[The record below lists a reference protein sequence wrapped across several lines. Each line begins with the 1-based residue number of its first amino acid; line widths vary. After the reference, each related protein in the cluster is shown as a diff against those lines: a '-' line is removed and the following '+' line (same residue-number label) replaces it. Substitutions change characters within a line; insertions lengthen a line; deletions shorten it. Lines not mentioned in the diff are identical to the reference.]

1 MKRIC
6 IAFYVLQKCYLKF
19 NLNTIGSTATPDKAV
34 AGYGLLRLYF
44 GNEKHFIVRRE
55 VKNFTVHKIETNYK
69 PVVEYVYRQG
79 RSSPDWN
86 LIVDTIEKN
95 EERWKKHYR
104 RYMFN
109 TSR

>member
-1 MKRIC
+1 MK
-6 IAFYVLQKCYLKF
+6 AHMHSVLCFTEVLFKIQPKYL
-19 NLNTIGSTATPDKAV
+19 IGSTATPDKAV

-79 RSSPDWN
+79 MS
-86 LIVDTIEKN
+86 
-95 EERWKKHYR
+95 
-104 RYMFN
+104 
-109 TSR
+109 